1 VPVTSLDSRNG
12 PDDLFIFVNRWL
24 VVECGNVTSVLVIDD
39 HPVARQGCRRVL
51 ERIGITSIFEAG
63 DVVTG
68 YELFGRHRPDIVVVD
83 LALGDN
89 RLDGLSLVRRF
100 NSENPKAHI
109 LVLSMYGDPNIVSRA
124 LEAGATGYILKDTAV
139 DDLLEAFQAVQVGN
153 SYLSPDLA
161 SQVAVRTPSRQDPL
175 AELTPRQLQT
185 LTLLAEGK
193 DYSRIARDLN
203 VSYKTV
209 VKVSYQLKR
218 KLSARDLSQLIQT
231 AVRLL
236 APNS

>member
-1 VPVTSLDSRNG
+1 MHN
-12 PDDLFIFVNRWL
+12 
-24 VVECGNVTSVLVIDD
+24 
-39 HPVARQGCRRVL
+39 
-51 ERIGITSIFEAG
+51 
-63 DVVTG
+63 
-68 YELFGRHRPDIVVVD
+68 
-83 LALGDN
+83 
-89 RLDGLSLVRRF
+89 
-100 NSENPKAHI
+100 
-109 LVLSMYGDPNIVSRA
+109 DPNLVSRA

-153 SYLSPDLA
+153 SYLSPELA
-161 SQVAVRTPSRQDPL
+161 SQVAMARTPSRQDPL

-218 KLSARDLSQLIQT
+218 KLSTRDLPQLIRT
-231 AVRLL
+231 AVGLL
-236 APNS
+236 APNA